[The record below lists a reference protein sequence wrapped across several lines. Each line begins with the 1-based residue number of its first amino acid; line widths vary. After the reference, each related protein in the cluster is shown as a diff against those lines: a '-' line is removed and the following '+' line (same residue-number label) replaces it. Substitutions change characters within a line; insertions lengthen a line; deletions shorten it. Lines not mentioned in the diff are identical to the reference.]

1 VVAWQMAPHLRCKSC
16 RKWQEHCYQEHM
28 ARERVSFFKLMTGD
42 FVKGIVSIHYPA
54 KFFKVS
60 SFSYESL
67 WLC

>member
-1 VVAWQMAPHLRCKSC
+1 MVPHLRCKSC

-28 ARERVSFFKLMTGD
+28 TRERVSFFKLMTGD

-54 KFFKVS
+54 TFFKVS